1 MTLSSRVRSLQSFD
15 YYFFFLSKVYLD
27 GTVMPGEDL
36 PGPISEHCMVLYKE
50 KPYIFGGNTGVGK
63 TSMVLTQKNGSKEWE
78 HLPAMNFPRS
88 NHSCGFMY
96 SKSHGGRPIFVV
108 AGGTKENNE
117 ATEILDFTLPDPSWQ
132 LGEF

>member
-1 MTLSSRVRSLQSFD
+1 
-15 YYFFFLSKVYLD
+15 
-27 GTVMPGEDL
+27 MPGEDL
-36 PGPISEHCMVLYKE
+36 PLPISEHCMVLYKG

-63 TSMVLTQKNGSKEWE
+63 TSMVLTQKNGSKEWK

-108 AGGTKENNE
+108 AGGTKENND
-117 ATEILDFTLPDPSWQ
+117 ATEILDFTQPDPLWQ
-132 LGEF
+132 LGEY